1 LPSCRGKEK
10 KRPVNEL
17 RREMDTTYAWLFR
30 PNLFPSSHLLG
41 EGKWD
46 PISDIIEGKKDITFK
61 AEIPGMEAKDFD
73 ITVEGRLLTI
83 RGEKRQEHKDKEEIY
98 YRVERSYGYFKR
110 TFELPA
116 EVNPGDVDARY
127 KRGILEIR
135 LRKAKASEMKRIRI
149 RTG

>member
-1 LPSCRGKEK
+1 M
-10 KRPVNEL
+10 
-17 RREMDTTYAWLFR
+17 RREMDNTYAWFFR
-30 PNLFPSSHLLG
+30 PNLFPSSQVLG

-73 ITVEGRLLTI
+73 I
-83 RGEKRQEHKDKEEIY
+83 KEHKDKEEIY